1 MHTYEF
7 TFKCERCAKEL
18 TEIVTSPDVL
28 AKEEL
33 NQMEF
38 HLTCPNASCRW
49 SRTRTGAH
57 AEKIKAALK
66 PMSGC
71 GGGGGMVGSGV
82 GAPGGME
89 FRKAING
96 KFTNNPLPATQLPQ
110 SFARGW

>member
-7 TFKCERCAKEL
+7 TFQCERCAKEL
-18 TEIVTSPDVL
+18 TEFVTSPDVL

-49 SRTRTGAH
+49 NGTRTGAH

-66 PMSGC
+66 PMSVC
-71 GGGGGMVGSGV
+71 G
-82 GAPGGME
+82 
-89 FRKAING
+89 
-96 KFTNNPLPATQLPQ
+96 
-110 SFARGW
+110 

>member
-1 MHTYEF
+1 MPFKEFQSRMAPPTNGPAKPSDDHLIVCAAQCDLSKEVFMHTYEF

-38 HLTCPNASCRW
+38 HPTCPNASCRW
-49 SRTRTGAH
+49 SGTRTGAH

-66 PMSGC
+66 PMSVC
-71 GGGGGMVGSGV
+71 G
-82 GAPGGME
+82 
-89 FRKAING
+89 
-96 KFTNNPLPATQLPQ
+96 
-110 SFARGW
+110 